1 MTLFKSAMP
10 MINKC
15 MVKNIF
21 FTVFLNAIALITSA
35 QCAEPTGLTVS
46 SITSTSIS
54 FSWDAVSGVSGYEYA
69 VTDTSLDPA
78 TGTFTTATTAS
89 ESFDYS
95 TEDFPR
101 YIHVRS
107 KCGTDYSSWILLCKT
122 NPDGL
127 GGSGRFCDGEQLNIG
142 IPTTTLTQQYT
153 WYQSSLKVSGP
164 KDGNG
169 GSQSYNP
176 TMSSSQTGHYTVI
189 TTKDGCEST
198 EFGDVTIE
206 SKAPVTG
213 LAITYISS
221 DSVRFQWSGNS
232 DSYVYYIFGGSV
244 NTSGETSDTSVSVG
258 ELTPATSYE
267 IDVIS
272 DSCDGN
278 GISQS
283 LFFTTDYIVCPSGT
297 VFFSVPDH
305 GTGFSYQ
312 WQVDAGSGFTDLTDN
327 INYSGSTAT
336 SLTISNAPT
345 LLSGF
350 KYRCISSYLG
360 NVYSTSM
367 PITLRFVTTWTGNS
381 NNTWQN
387 ALNWDCGVLPDENT
401 DIIIPPDAPIM
412 PVIDSNVSCRK
423 VQVKPGAALTV
434 ASGFRLNITGK

>member
-1 MTLFKSAMP
+1 MKIGKAAMLLVKKRL
-10 MINKC
+10 M
-15 MVKNIF
+15 KNIF
-21 FTVFLNAIALITSA
+21 FLVFLNAGVLITSA
-35 QCAEPTGLTVS
+35 QCTEPTGLT
-46 SITSTSIS
+46 ITGISSTSIS

-69 VTDTSLDPA
+69 VTDTSLDPLS
-78 TGTFTTATTAS
+78 GTFTIATNAS
-89 ESFDYS
+89 PSFDYS
-95 TEDFPR
+95 TENFPR

-107 KCGTDYSSWILLCKT
+107 KCSTDYSNWILLCKT

-127 GGSGRFCDGEQLNIG
+127 GGSGRFCDGVQLNIG

-153 WYQSSLKVSGP
+153 WYQSSIKVSGP

-169 GSQSYNP
+169 SSQSYNP
-176 TMSSSQTGHYTVI
+176 TMSSSQTGNYTVI

-206 SKAPVTG
+206 SKAPVTD
-213 LAITYISS
+213 LATTYISS

-232 DSYVYYIFGGSV
+232 DSYVYYIFGGSI

-278 GISQS
+278 GISKS

-297 VFFSVPDH
+297 VFFSVQDR
-305 GTGFSYQ
+305 GTGFTYQ
-312 WQVDAGSGFTDLTDN
+312 WQADNGSGFTDLTDN
-327 INYSGSTAT
+327 INYSGSTTT
-336 SLTISNAPT
+336 SLIISNAPT

-350 KYRCISSYLG
+350 KYRCISSYSG

-367 PITLRFVTTWTGNS
+367 PVTLRFVATWTGNS
-381 NNTWQN
+381 GNTWQN
-387 ALNWDCGVLPDENT
+387 AANWDCGTLPDENT
-401 DIIIPPDAPIM
+401 DIIIPSGASNM

-423 VQVKPGAALTV
+423 VQVKPGATLTV
-434 ASGFRLNITGK
+434 ASGFTLNITGK